1 MSLLK
6 RILVAALFVALG
18 FFALSRAT
26 GHLLQIYATSLL
38 GFACFIVATVILAF
52 PLARLMAEPA
62 GGLFYPGRRLD
73 RPLPMYSIPESKRTQ
88 GLYEESIAGFE
99 RIAEEYPDEVK
110 PYLEMIDISIR
121 NLKDADRARDIFAR
135 GMSLLE
141 KEEDRDVLE
150 GMYVAIASRLNAK
163 PSN

>member
-1 MSLLK
+1 
-6 RILVAALFVALG
+6 
-18 FFALSRAT
+18 
-26 GHLLQIYATSLL
+26 
-38 GFACFIVATVILAF
+38 
-52 PLARLMAEPA
+52 
-62 GGLFYPGRRLD
+62 
-73 RPLPMYSIPESKRTQ
+73 
-88 GLYEESIAGFE
+88 
-99 RIAEEYPDEVK
+99 
-110 PYLEMIDISIR
+110 MIDISIR